1 MQLQAAATIVIIISG
16 NAESDLLLQSFN
28 RYSTQPV
35 RHNAPTSLRRSPDIS
50 TAGYVFSKWLVVEIS
65 WIFFWAVSVA
75 TSSGIIYAALGFHG
89 CLLRWIMQVHHSRM
103 TGLIY
108 SNGPDCKL
116 KSWKRIGELY
126 QIDCGFEA
134 CWFNITSFF
143 LVSGHY
149 GAWIA
154 VRWCQRAS
162 KWCMF
167 STECW
172 NSCFLAS

>member
-1 MQLQAAATIVIIISG
+1 MQLQLPSLSSFPATRKEIFFYSPSIDIPLNLFDIM
-16 NAESDLLLQSFN
+16 LQRAFYDP
-28 RYSTQPV
+28 RMFQLQV
-35 RHNAPTSLRRSPDIS
+35 MFSL
-50 TAGYVFSKWLVVEIS
+50 KWLVVEIS

-154 VRWCQRAS
+154 VWWC
-162 KWCMF
+162 
-167 STECW
+167 
-172 NSCFLAS
+172 